1 MDFNPD
7 LALENLNAGNFA
19 EDFSFQDFL
28 SVLSAFGNK
37 NGLLPEQVPVISEA
51 EFAEMM
57 AVFASLKT
65 EEEGERLQERIEL
78 YVSDVIS
85 GVEPTF
91 IFRNFI
97 DCIRGV

>member
-1 MDFNPD
+1 MDITPD
-7 LALENLNAGNFA
+7 FDLENLNADAFTDG
-19 EDFSFQDFL
+19 FSFNDFL
-28 SVLSAFGNK
+28 KVLSAFGDK

-51 EFAEMM
+51 EFTEMM
-57 AVFASLKT
+57 AIFASLKT

-97 DCIRGV
+97 DCIRG